1 MRKLLLF
8 CTSTSLLLALS
19 ACSGGVS
26 SGTGTS
32 TGIVSAQTTYSNSSL
47 SGTYSITLTNTWNQK
62 NGVVSGGNNGYSYSG
77 VGTIQLNGSGAIT
90 GGTLDLYINGA
101 PLTSPNAP
109 VPCPF
114 SVTGTYNVQST
125 ALGTAVFNFKSST
138 AGCTTSETFQLALA
152 AADGGNAIQFIE
164 TDGDIMSVLAIK
176 Q

>member
-47 SGTYSITLTNTWNQK
+47 SGTYSITWINV
-62 NGVVSGGNNGYSYSG
+62 GSPDIGNLNAFYGG
-77 VGTIQLNGSGAIT
+77 VGTIQLNGSGNIT
-90 GGTLDLYINGA
+90 GGTLNFYTEA
-101 PLTSPNAP
+101 TSPKS
-109 VPCPF
+109 PCVYA
-114 SVTGTYNVQST
+114 VTGTYGIQNT
-125 ALGTAVFNFKSST
+125 ALGTATLNLSSST
-138 AGCTTSETFQLALA
+138 SGCTSTDTWQVALA
-152 AADGGNAIQFIE
+152 AADGGAAIQMTR
-164 TDGDIMSVLAIK
+164 TDGSAASGTAIK